1 MMLDLVESRLFGR
14 VCYGYT
20 REKNGL
26 VSVNKDEAKVVKM
39 IFELSMNG
47 YSLEKIQSILFEKQI
62 PSPSGNLKWSR
73 AGIDKILTNEKY
85 LLHGMIDIEKF
96 IETQDDKAERC
107 RYMQSLI

>member
-26 VSVNKDEAKVVKM
+26 VSVNEEEAKIIKM
-39 IFELSMNG
+39 IFELSING
-47 YSLEKIQSILFEKQI
+47 NSLEKIQRILFEKQI
-62 PSPSGNLKWSR
+62 PSPSGNQKWSR

-85 LLHGMIDIEKF
+85 LLHGMVDIEKF
-96 IETQDDKAERC
+96 IATQDDKAERC
-107 RYMQSLI
+107 RYRQSMI